1 MDIMKVYFF
10 RVVLGN
16 IIIPNSD
23 KLIPCAI

>member
-10 RVVLGN
+10 HVVLGN
-16 IIIPNSD
+16 IIIPNGD